1 LPRISCINL
10 IINLVEQSILGSLG
24 KVELLAEFLDDVLW
38 ELTLIDLDVLD
49 ILAAIKLYLK
59 DADWLLRHLR
69 LSLCWL
75 VLGEVLLLW
84 RKRGWF
90 ELVRLSSWS
99 VTTFAS
105 LVSLSSGLSLWAS
118 LLVSASWVRLLSWVH
133 LLVWLWWTLGLEALL
148 VIFTERVGSVL
159 LVLGGVLL
167 DWSHGLLFP
176 GWSSWFRVS
185 HWHWVSVLLDE
196 LLWWARSHWGS

>member
-1 LPRISCINL
+1 L
-10 IINLVEQSILGSLG
+10 IINLVEQSVFGSLG

-38 ELTLIDLDVLD
+38 ELTLINLDVLD

-59 DADWLLRHLR
+59 DADWLLGHLR

-84 RKRGWF
+84 GKLGWL
-90 ELVRLSSWS
+90 ELGRLLRRS
-99 VTTFAS
+99 VSAFAS
-105 LVSLSSGLSLWAS
+105 LISLSSGLSLWAS
-118 LLVSASWVRLLSWVH
+118 LLIGRSWVRLLSWVN

-148 VIFTERVGSVL
+148 IIFTERVGSVL

-176 GWSSWFRVS
+176 CWSSWLRVS